1 MLHQQYFYATL
12 LLIIFFLS
20 YLEGKKK
27 KPSFNL
33 FFLPQCFI
41 YIWNECMCCGV
52 GVSEGKEAQFLWKGN
67 SAFHAIFFSV
77 PSHSCACS
85 SPGLNAVSSPNSYS
99 IYSLC
104 LRIWHLIIVRSP
116 AVLCGLVL
124 STQIESKLSAGMGH
138 ILYSITPGWT
148 NSSSQ
153 NSNTS
158 WWIFI
163 SVIKGS
169 IQQEDITLVNMHV
182 PNIGWST

>member
-1 MLHQQYFYATL
+1 
-12 LLIIFFLS
+12 
-20 YLEGKKK
+20 
-27 KPSFNL
+27 
-33 FFLPQCFI
+33 
-41 YIWNECMCCGV
+41 MCCGV

-163 SVIKGS
+163 SVIKGLDIGNFCWCYGH
-169 IQQEDITLVNMHV
+169 IQSYVLVFPQVEIMLTLYT
-182 PNIGWST
+182 S